1 MGVNIDIAEETTD
14 ILLDNELGAI
24 TVDGILT
31 EEQLDLEKVF
41 KFCIA
46 SASFCVDDM
55 VLPLDDFDI
64 KLLLI

>member
-24 TVDGILT
+24 TVEGIST
-31 EEQLDLEKVF
+31 EEQLDLEKLF
-41 KFCIA
+41 KFCRA

-55 VLPLDDFDI
+55 ALPLDDFDI